1 MQRALLCLAL
11 VCLIPLVAG
20 CGSEQDDAFHIYT
33 SIYPQVIEQMEPKL
47 EAAFPGVRFR
57 WTQMGSEQIAGR
69 LGVELETGATRCDL
83 LLTSDPFFYAQLAE
97 AGHLLAYDSPAA
109 ADVPAGLKDPNGHY
123 ATVRVPLMV
132 IAVNH
137 DKLPKAQ
144 WPASFADLADPRF
157 EQKLAMGDPAK
168 SGTTFT
174 TVAAWVRKHGWD
186 FIEKLAANDIVSAGG
201 NSSVLREVESG
212 ARPVGV
218 ILLENLLPSLAKGA
232 PITVVY
238 PTDGAIPVPSP
249 VAILKQSDTPE
260 LAKKVYDFLFG
271 EAMQQAIVAGSMYSP
286 IPSNAPP
293 AGGKP
298 WNELA
303 LFPWDAEA
311 LRWVK
316 DERGA
321 IKTKFRQILRD

>member
-1 MQRALLCLAL
+1 MHRALACFLLACLL
-11 VCLIPLVAG
+11 PLGVG
-20 CGSEQDDAFHIYT
+20 CGSDPDDAFHIYT
-33 SIYPQVIEQMEPKL
+33 SIYPQVIEKMEPKL
-47 EAAFPGVRFR
+47 KAEFPDVDFR

-69 LGVELETGATRCDL
+69 LGIELDTGATRCDL
-83 LLTSDPFFYAQLAE
+83 LLTSDPFFYAQLAA

-109 ADVPAGLKDPNGHY
+109 ADVPAGLKDPHFT
-123 ATVRVPLMV
+123 TVRVPLMV

-137 DKLPKAQ
+137 DKLPKDQHPKA
-144 WPASFADLADPRF
+144 FADLADPRF
-157 EQKLAMGDPAK
+157 KGKLAMGDPAK

-174 TVAAWVRKHGWD
+174 TVAAWVRKHDWS
-186 FIEKLAANDIVSAGG
+186 FIEKLKANDIVSAGG

-249 VAILKQSDTPE
+249 AAILKQSDTPE
-260 LAKKVYDFLFG
+260 LAKRVYDFLFS
-271 EAMQQAIVAGSMYSP
+271 EAMQREIVAGFMYSP

-293 AGGKP
+293 TGGKP

-311 LRWVK
+311 LRWVTE
-316 DERGA
+316 ERGA
-321 IKTKFRQILRD
+321 IKTRFRSILRD